1 MKKEIRICGFGGQGI
16 VLAGV
21 VLGEAAVRAG
31 HWAVQTQSYGPEAR
45 GGAARSEVLIADE
58 PIDYPR
64 VQRADVLVALSQPGL
79 DKFAHDLADGGL
91 VVVEEAI
98 VQADNARAVPFLS
111 TAEAVGH
118 KIVANIVMLGYLNAL
133 LDIIPPPVLEE
144 TVLANVPA
152 GTEELNR
159 RAVHAGRELLTG
171 SAA

>member
-1 MKKEIRICGFGGQGI
+1 

-64 VQRADVLVALSQPGL
+64 VLQADVLVALSQPGY
-79 DKFAHDLADGGL
+79 DRFAGELAAGGL
-91 VVVEEAI
+91 VIVEEAI
-98 VQADNARAVPFLS
+98 VDAGAAPDVRAVPFLR
-111 TAEAVGH
+111 TAEEAGH
-118 KIVANIVMLGYLNAL
+118 KIVANVVMVAYLNTL
-133 LDIIPPPVLEE
+133 LDIAPPVILAE
-144 TVLANVPA
+144 TVLDNVPA

-159 RAVHAGRELLTG
+159 RAVRAGQDLLAG
-171 SAA
+171 STA